1 MNSSRGDD
9 GVLIRRTRW
18 EVENPDDEGTG
29 RVRRQKKDGTME
41 CEMDDEKMGIDG
53 QAQASGDISEMAE
66 VQGSPRE
73 RRVLSQQGTTTDC
86 HATGCRLTWAGE
98 KP

>member
-1 MNSSRGDD
+1 MG
-9 GVLIRRTRW
+9 
-18 EVENPDDEGTG
+18 
-29 RVRRQKKDGTME
+29 
-41 CEMDDEKMGIDG
+41 DEKMGIDG

>member
-1 MNSSRGDD
+1 MG
-9 GVLIRRTRW
+9 
-18 EVENPDDEGTG
+18 
-29 RVRRQKKDGTME
+29 
-41 CEMDDEKMGIDG
+41 DEKMGIDG

-73 RRVLSQQGTTTDC
+73 RRVLSQQGTTTDW
-86 HATGCRLTWAGE
+86 HAKAGGCRLTWAGE